1 MNSYGLA
8 FVLMAAAIHPFRDIF
23 LKGSK
28 HPISAY
34 ATICSIWIFISIVHV
49 LILNEDLRLPV
60 SYWPYVVASSLG
72 LIIYYYGTL
81 KALERG
87 SLSVYYPIIRS
98 SPLAIV
104 FVNWLAFDQSYE
116 LKVLLGIGLVLIGV
130 FMLQKSA
137 RGVTGDKK
145 SLCLA
150 LLAMLGSAAYT
161 VADANAMSV
170 ISPSVFLFYVYII
183 VALGLFGLGLSESR
197 NMANS
202 ISLLKTN
209 FAHAPRRIILADVSS
224 YVSYYLIL
232 WAFKVGSEAAA
243 VSAIRQVSIPLAV
256 VVATIVLKEKKFFYN
271 LWWASFVG
279 IGVIIISI
287 E

>member
-34 ATICSIWIFISIVHV
+34 ASICSIWIFISIIHV
-49 LILNEDLRLPV
+49 LIFNEDLRLPV

-145 SLCLA
+145 SLYLA

-183 VALGLFGLGLSESR
+183 VTLGLFGLGLSETRSI
-197 NMANS
+197 ANS
-202 ISLLKTN
+202 MSLLKTN
-209 FAHAPRRIILADVSS
+209 FANAPQRIILAGVSS

-256 VVATIVLKEKKFFYN
+256 VFATIVLKEKKFFYN
-271 LWWASFVG
+271 IWCSQT
-279 IGVIIISI
+279 SRR
-287 E
+287 

>member
-23 LKGSK
+23 LKGSR

-34 ATICSIWIFISIVHV
+34 ASICSIWIFISIIHV
-49 LILNEDLRLPV
+49 LIFNEDLRLPV

-145 SLCLA
+145 SLYLA

-183 VALGLFGLGLSESR
+183 VTLGLFGLGLSETRSI
-197 NMANS
+197 ANS
-202 ISLLKTN
+202 MSLLKTN
-209 FAHAPRRIILADVSS
+209 FANAPQRIILAGVSS

-256 VVATIVLKEKKFFYN
+256 VFATIVLKEKKFFYN
-271 LWWASFVG
+271 IWWASFVG
-279 IGVIIISI
+279 VGVIIIAI

>member
-34 ATICSIWIFISIVHV
+34 ASICSIWIFISIIHV
-49 LILNEDLRLPV
+49 LIFNEDLRLPV

-145 SLCLA
+145 SLYLA

-183 VALGLFGLGLSESR
+183 VTLGLFGLGLSETRSI
-197 NMANS
+197 ANS
-202 ISLLKTN
+202 MSLLKTN
-209 FAHAPRRIILADVSS
+209 FANAPQRIILAGVSS

-256 VVATIVLKEKKFFYN
+256 VFATIVLKEKKFFYN
-271 LWWASFVG
+271 IWWASFVG
-279 IGVIIISI
+279 VGVIIIAI

>member
-8 FVLMAAAIHPFRDIF
+8 FVLLAAIHPFRDIF
-23 LKGSK
+23 LKGSR

-34 ATICSIWIFISIVHV
+34 ASICSIWIFISLVHV
-49 LILNEDLRLPV
+49 LIFNEDLRLPV

-130 FMLQKSA
+130 IMLQKSA

-209 FAHAPRRIILADVSS
+209 FAHAPRRIILAGVSS

-232 WAFKVGSEAAA
+232 WAFKMGSEAAA

>member
-34 ATICSIWIFISIVHV
+34 ASICSIWIFISIVHV
-49 LILNEDLRLPV
+49 LIFNEDLRLPV

-137 RGVTGDKK
+137 RGVTGEKK
-145 SLCLA
+145 SLYLA

-183 VALGLFGLGLSESR
+183 VTLGLFGLGLSESR

-209 FAHAPRRIILADVSS
+209 FAHAPRRIILAGVSS
-224 YVSYYLIL
+224 YVSYYLII

-279 IGVIIISI
+279 VGVIIISI

>member
-8 FVLMAAAIHPFRDIF
+8 FVLLAAIHPFRDIF
-23 LKGSK
+23 LKGSR

-34 ATICSIWIFISIVHV
+34 ASICSIWIFISLVHV
-49 LILNEDLRLPV
+49 LIFNEDLRLPV

-130 FMLQKSA
+130 IMLQKSA

>member
-8 FVLMAAAIHPFRDIF
+8 FVLLAAIHPFRDIF
-23 LKGSK
+23 LKGSR

-34 ATICSIWIFISIVHV
+34 ASICSIWIFISLVHV
-49 LILNEDLRLPV
+49 LIFNEDLRLPV

-130 FMLQKSA
+130 IMLQKSA

-209 FAHAPRRIILADVSS
+209 FAHAPRRIILAGVSS

>member
-34 ATICSIWIFISIVHV
+34 ASICSIWIFISIIHV
-49 LILNEDLRLPV
+49 LIFNEDLRLPV

-137 RGVTGDKK
+137 RGVTGEKK
-145 SLCLA
+145 SLYLA

-209 FAHAPRRIILADVSS
+209 FAHAPRRIILAGVSS

-279 IGVIIISI
+279 VGVIIISI

>member
-23 LKGSK
+23 LKGSR

-34 ATICSIWIFISIVHV
+34 ASICLIWIFISIIHV
-49 LILNEDLRLPV
+49 LIFNEDLRLPV

-145 SLCLA
+145 SLYLA

-183 VALGLFGLGLSESR
+183 VTLGLFGLGLSETRSI
-197 NMANS
+197 ANS
-202 ISLLKTN
+202 MSLLKTN
-209 FAHAPRRIILADVSS
+209 FANAPQRIILAGVSS

-271 LWWASFVG
+271 IWWASFVG
-279 IGVIIISI
+279 VGVIIIAI

>member
-8 FVLMAAAIHPFRDIF
+8 FVLLAAAIHPFRDIF
-23 LKGSK
+23 LKGSR

-34 ATICSIWIFISIVHV
+34 ASICSIWIFISLVHI
-49 LILNEDLRLPV
+49 LIFNEDLRLLV

-130 FMLQKSA
+130 IMLQKPA

-145 SLCLA
+145 SLYLA

-209 FAHAPRRIILADVSS
+209 FVHAPRRIILAGVSS

-232 WAFKVGSEAAA
+232 WAFNMGSEAAA

>member
-1 MNSYGLA
+1 
-8 FVLMAAAIHPFRDIF
+8 
-23 LKGSK
+23 
-28 HPISAY
+28 
-34 ATICSIWIFISIVHV
+34 
-49 LILNEDLRLPV
+49 
-60 SYWPYVVASSLG
+60 
-72 LIIYYYGTL
+72 
-81 KALERG
+81 
-87 SLSVYYPIIRS
+87 
-98 SPLAIV
+98 
-104 FVNWLAFDQSYE
+104 
-116 LKVLLGIGLVLIGV
+116 
-130 FMLQKSA
+130 MLQKSA

-209 FAHAPRRIILADVSS
+209 FAHAPRRIILAGMSS

>member
-34 ATICSIWIFISIVHV
+34 ASICSIWIFISLVHI
-49 LILNEDLRLPV
+49 LIFNEDLRLPV

-183 VALGLFGLGLSESR
+183 VALGLFGLGLYESR

-209 FAHAPRRIILADVSS
+209 FAHAPRRIILAGVSS

-232 WAFKVGSEAAA
+232 WAFKMGSEAAA

>member
-1 MNSYGLA
+1 MSSYGLA

-34 ATICSIWIFISIVHV
+34 ATICSIWILISIVHV
-49 LILNEDLRLPV
+49 LIFSEDLRLPV

-116 LKVLLGIGLVLIGV
+116 LKVLLGNGLVLNGV
-130 FMLQKSA
+130 IMLQKSA

-161 VADANAMSV
+161 MADANAMSV

-197 NMANS
+197 NIANS

-209 FAHAPRRIILADVSS
+209 FAHAPRRIILAGVSS

>member
-1 MNSYGLA
+1 MSSYGLA

-34 ATICSIWIFISIVHV
+34 ATICSIWIFISIIHV
-49 LILNEDLRLPV
+49 LIFNEDLRLPV
-60 SYWPYVVASSLG
+60 SYWPYVAVSSLG

-81 KALERG
+81 RALERG

-98 SPLAIV
+98 SPLVIV
-104 FVNWLAFDQSYE
+104 LVNWLAFEQPYE
-116 LKVLLGIGLVLIGV
+116 LTVLSGIGLVLIGII
-130 FMLQKSA
+130 MLQKSTS
-137 RGVTGDKK
+137 GVTGDKK

-150 LLAMLGSAAYT
+150 IFAMLGSAAYT
-161 VADANAMSV
+161 MADASAMSA

-183 VALGLFGLGLSESR
+183 VVLGLLGLGLAESR
-197 NMANS
+197 SIVNS

-209 FAHAPRRIILADVSS
+209 FVNAPQRIILAGVSS

-232 WAFKVGSEAAA
+232 WAFKVGSEVAA

-256 VVATIVLKEKKFFYN
+256 VFATIVLKEKKFFYN
-271 LWWASFVG
+271 IWWASFVG
-279 IGVIIISI
+279 VGVIIIAI

>member
-1 MNSYGLA
+1 
-8 FVLMAAAIHPFRDIF
+8 MAAAIHPFRDIF
-23 LKGSK
+23 LKGSR

-34 ATICSIWIFISIVHV
+34 ASICSIWIFISIIHV
-49 LILNEDLRLPV
+49 LIFNEDLRLPV

-145 SLCLA
+145 SLYLA

-183 VALGLFGLGLSESR
+183 VTLGLFGLGLSETRSI
-197 NMANS
+197 ANS
-202 ISLLKTN
+202 MSLLKTN
-209 FAHAPRRIILADVSS
+209 FANAPQRIILAGVSS

-256 VVATIVLKEKKFFYN
+256 VFATIVLKEKKFFYN
-271 LWWASFVG
+271 IWWASFVG
-279 IGVIIISI
+279 VGVIIIAI

>member
-8 FVLMAAAIHPFRDIF
+8 FVLLAAIHPFRDIF
-23 LKGSK
+23 LKGSR

-34 ATICSIWIFISIVHV
+34 ASICSIWIFISIVHV
-49 LILNEDLRLPV
+49 LIFNEDLRLPV
-60 SYWPYVVASSLG
+60 SYWPYVGAFSLG

-130 FMLQKSA
+130 IMLQKSA

>member
-8 FVLMAAAIHPFRDIF
+8 FVLLAAIHPFRDIF
-23 LKGSK
+23 LKGSR

-34 ATICSIWIFISIVHV
+34 ASICSIWIFISLVHV
-49 LILNEDLRLPV
+49 LIFNEDLRLPV

-87 SLSVYYPIIRS
+87 SLSVYYPTIRS

-130 FMLQKSA
+130 IMLQKSA

-209 FAHAPRRIILADVSS
+209 FAHAPRRIILAGVSS

-279 IGVIIISI
+279 VGVIIISI

>member
-49 LILNEDLRLPV
+49 LIFNEDLRLPV
-60 SYWPYVVASSLG
+60 SYWPYVAVSSLG

-145 SLCLA
+145 SLYLA

-183 VALGLFGLGLSESR
+183 VTLGLFGLGLSETRSI
-197 NMANS
+197 ANS
-202 ISLLKTN
+202 MSLLKTN
-209 FAHAPRRIILADVSS
+209 FANAPQRIILAGVSS

-243 VSAIRQVSIPLAV
+243 VNAIRQVSIPLAV
-256 VVATIVLKEKKFFYN
+256 VFATIVLREKKFFYN
-271 LWWASFVG
+271 IWWASFVG
-279 IGVIIISI
+279 VGVIIIAI

>member
-8 FVLMAAAIHPFRDIF
+8 FVLLAAIHPFRDIF
-23 LKGSK
+23 LKGSR

-34 ATICSIWIFISIVHV
+34 ASICSIWIFISLVHV
-49 LILNEDLRLPV
+49 LIFNEDLRLPV

-81 KALERG
+81 KALKRG

-116 LKVLLGIGLVLIGV
+116 LKVLLGIGLVLIRV
-130 FMLQKSA
+130 IMLQKSA

-183 VALGLFGLGLSESR
+183 VALGLFGLGFSESR

-209 FAHAPRRIILADVSS
+209 FAHAPRRIILAGVSS

>member
-1 MNSYGLA
+1 
-8 FVLMAAAIHPFRDIF
+8 MAAAIHPFRDIF

-34 ATICSIWIFISIVHV
+34 ASICSIWIFISIIHV
-49 LILNEDLRLPV
+49 LIFNEDLRLPV

-137 RGVTGDKK
+137 RGVTGEKK
-145 SLCLA
+145 SLYLA

-183 VALGLFGLGLSESR
+183 VTLGLFGLGLSESR
-197 NMANS
+197 NMADS

-209 FAHAPRRIILADVSS
+209 FAHAPRRIILAGVSS

-243 VSAIRQVSIPLAV
+243 VSAIRQVSITLAV

-279 IGVIIISI
+279 VGVIIISI

>member
-34 ATICSIWIFISIVHV
+34 ASICSIWIFISIIHV
-49 LILNEDLRLPV
+49 LIFNEDLRLPV

-130 FMLQKSA
+130 IMLQKSA
-137 RGVTGDKK
+137 RGVTGEKK
-145 SLCLA
+145 SLYLA

-183 VALGLFGLGLSESR
+183 VTLGLFGLGLSESR

-209 FAHAPRRIILADVSS
+209 FAHAPRRIILAGVSS

-256 VVATIVLKEKKFFYN
+256 VFATIVLKEKKFFYN
-271 LWWASFVG
+271 IWWASFVG
-279 IGVIIISI
+279 VGVIIIAI

>member
-34 ATICSIWIFISIVHV
+34 ASICSIWIFISIIHV
-49 LILNEDLRLPV
+49 LIFNEDLRLPV

-137 RGVTGDKK
+137 RGVTGEKK
-145 SLCLA
+145 SLYLA

-183 VALGLFGLGLSESR
+183 VTLGLFGLGLSESR

-209 FAHAPRRIILADVSS
+209 FAHASRRIILAGVSS

-279 IGVIIISI
+279 VGVIIISI

>member
-34 ATICSIWIFISIVHV
+34 ASICSIWIFISIIHV
-49 LILNEDLRLPV
+49 LIFNEDLRLPV

-137 RGVTGDKK
+137 RGVTGEKK
-145 SLCLA
+145 SLYLA

-183 VALGLFGLGLSESR
+183 VTLGLFGLGLSESR

-209 FAHAPRRIILADVSS
+209 FAHAPRRIILAGVSS

-279 IGVIIISI
+279 VGVIIISI

>member
-34 ATICSIWIFISIVHV
+34 ASICSIWIFISIIHV
-49 LILNEDLRLPV
+49 LIFNEDLRLPV

-137 RGVTGDKK
+137 RGVTGEKK
-145 SLCLA
+145 SLYLA

-183 VALGLFGLGLSESR
+183 VTLGLFGLGLSESR

-209 FAHAPRRIILADVSS
+209 FAHAPRRIILAGVSS

>member
-49 LILNEDLRLPV
+49 LIFNEDLRLPV
-60 SYWPYVVASSLG
+60 SYWPYVAVSSLG

-104 FVNWLAFDQSYE
+104 LVNWLAFEQPYE
-116 LKVLLGIGLVLIGV
+116 LKVLSGIGLVLIGV
-130 FMLQKSA
+130 IMLQKST
-137 RGVTGDKK
+137 GGFTGDKK

-150 LLAMLGSAAYT
+150 LLAMFGSAAYT
-161 VADANAMSV
+161 MADASAMSA

-197 NMANS
+197 NIANS

-209 FAHAPRRIILADVSS
+209 FAHAPRRIILAGVSS

-279 IGVIIISI
+279 VGVIVIAI

>member
-34 ATICSIWIFISIVHV
+34 ASICSIWIFISIIHV
-49 LILNEDLRLPV
+49 LIFNEDLRLPV

-137 RGVTGDKK
+137 RGVTGEKK
-145 SLCLA
+145 SLYLA

-183 VALGLFGLGLSESR
+183 VTLGLFGLGLSESR

-209 FAHAPRRIILADVSS
+209 FAHAPRRIILAGVSS

-232 WAFKVGSEAAA
+232 WAFKMGSEAAA

>member
-8 FVLMAAAIHPFRDIF
+8 FVLLAAIHPFRDIF
-23 LKGSK
+23 LKGSR

-34 ATICSIWIFISIVHV
+34 ASICSIWIFISLVHV
-49 LILNEDLRLPV
+49 LIFNEDLRLPV

-130 FMLQKSA
+130 IMLQKSA

-271 LWWASFVG
+271 LWWASSVG

>member
-8 FVLMAAAIHPFRDIF
+8 CVLLAAAIHPFRDIF
-23 LKGSK
+23 LKGSR

-34 ATICSIWIFISIVHV
+34 ASICSIWIFISLVHV
-49 LILNEDLRLPV
+49 LIFNEDLRLPV

-130 FMLQKSA
+130 IMLQKSA
-137 RGVTGDKK
+137 RGSDWRQEKLVL
-145 SLCLA
+145 S
-150 LLAMLGSAAYT
+150 
-161 VADANAMSV
+161 
-170 ISPSVFLFYVYII
+170 
-183 VALGLFGLGLSESR
+183 ALGYAGLS
-197 NMANS
+197 
-202 ISLLKTN
+202 SLYSG
-209 FAHAPRRIILADVSS
+209 RC
-224 YVSYYLIL
+224 
-232 WAFKVGSEAAA
+232 
-243 VSAIRQVSIPLAV
+243 
-256 VVATIVLKEKKFFYN
+256 
-271 LWWASFVG
+271 
-279 IGVIIISI
+279 
-287 E
+287 

>member
-8 FVLMAAAIHPFRDIF
+8 CVLLAAAIHPFRDIF
-23 LKGSK
+23 LKGSR

-34 ATICSIWIFISIVHV
+34 ASICSIWIFISIVHV
-49 LILNEDLRLPV
+49 LIFNEDLRLPV

-130 FMLQKSA
+130 IMLQKSA

-209 FAHAPRRIILADVSS
+209 FAHTPRRIILAGVLS

-232 WAFKVGSEAAA
+232 WAFKMGSEAAA

>member
-23 LKGSK
+23 LKGSR

-34 ATICSIWIFISIVHV
+34 ASICSIWIFISIIHV
-49 LILNEDLRLPV
+49 LIFNEDLRLPV

-145 SLCLA
+145 SLYLA

-183 VALGLFGLGLSESR
+183 VTLGLFGLGLSETRSI
-197 NMANS
+197 ANS
-202 ISLLKTN
+202 MSLLKTN
-209 FAHAPRRIILADVSS
+209 FANAPQRIILAGVSS

-279 IGVIIISI
+279 VGVIIISI

>member
-8 FVLMAAAIHPFRDIF
+8 FVLLAAAIHPFRDIF
-23 LKGSK
+23 LKGSR

-34 ATICSIWIFISIVHV
+34 ASICSIWIFISIVHV
-49 LILNEDLRLPV
+49 LIFNEDLRLPV

-130 FMLQKSA
+130 IMLQKSA

-197 NMANS
+197 NIANS

-209 FAHAPRRIILADVSS
+209 FAHAPRRIILAGVSS

-232 WAFKVGSEAAA
+232 WAFKMGSEAAA

>member
-8 FVLMAAAIHPFRDIF
+8 FVLLAAIHPFRDIF
-23 LKGSK
+23 LKGSR

-34 ATICSIWIFISIVHV
+34 ASICSIWIFISLVHV
-49 LILNEDLRLPV
+49 LIFNEDLRLPV

-130 FMLQKSA
+130 IMLQKSA

-256 VVATIVLKEKKFFYN
+256 VFATIVLKEKKFFYN